1 MSKSSLKNNQFN
13 RLLLNRNAKM
23 IIKIVPKTNLNQS
36 QQKLNSIK
44 FWLPN
49 LKSKIVNSSKLFLK
63 IIKQIQFIWSK
74 EALKVIIF
82 TFKK

>member
-1 MSKSSLKNNQFN
+1 MSKSSLKNNQLN

-74 EALKVIIF
+74 GALKVIIF